1 MDDPDSV
8 IMMKTK
14 RSADHVPGYELF
26 SKALVLGR
34 KESVAELFRLLERS
48 YQQVMLA
55 ENTGELEDLKPEKHL
70 FRLAVMTDSFSETLS
85 LGLVNRVRQNF
96 GPENMICLSTDDDQE
111 KERVLRSAGLIYF
124 GSYGSFSA
132 FAEKIIN
139 QTLTG
144 HQNRSRTAMESRTDS
159 ARALEKRLTD
169 RSLSMKSIFKRV
181 LFRIGALTAEVLER
195 VIEFVVA
202 FVMTLLLTVPLLGI
216 LLFRKLFTG
225 TPVFV
230 KRTVEGAFA
239 KPLMVFRFRD
249 LPAPFCDLPLFL
261 ELFTGRLAL
270 AGTAIKSW
278 SERSAVPEN
287 AYIRLVKPGI
297 VSLWDIR
304 NSSKTAHE
312 GQQAIEWEYVFKKRL
327 FYDFMLI
334 LRALPVM
341 LYSENS
347 GISSAI
353 FPLLGL
359 NLNNLTM
366 DEAISV
372 MQRTLEE
379 KKQSAIYFV
388 NPDCL
393 NKMVSDRKYFN
404 TLKTGDY
411 VFPDGIGLSIA
422 GKMLGTPLRENING
436 TDMLPYLCRMAAAE
450 GYPVFL
456 LGGKPGIAEKAGQ
469 NISKTYG
476 VTIAGSADGYFDHQH
491 DSDAVIEQIN
501 SSGAAILLVAF
512 GAPLQEI
519 WIARHRQKLSPRV
532 LMGVGGLF
540 DFYSGTIRRAPR
552 WIREIGFE
560 WVYRILQEPGRM
572 WRRYVIGNP
581 LFLYRVMKWK
591 VFTQS
596 NSL

>member
-1 MDDPDSV
+1 MTENRCSGEDV
-8 IMMKTK
+8 LEY
-14 RSADHVPGYELF
+14 GFF
-26 SKALVLGR
+26 SKALILGR
-34 KESVAELFRLLERS
+34 KESVGELFRLLQES
-48 YQQVMLA
+48 YQQVTLA
-55 ENTGELEDLKPEKHL
+55 ENSGELENLKPEKQS

-96 GPENMICLSTDDDQE
+96 DPEKMICLSTDDDQE

-124 GSYGSFSA
+124 GSYRSFFA

-144 HQNRSRTAMESRTDS
+144 HQSRSRNAMESRKDS
-159 ARALEKRLTD
+159 AKALEKRLKG
-169 RSLSMKSIFKRV
+169 RSLSLKSLFKRAV
-181 LFRIGALTAEVLER
+181 FRFGAIAAEVLAR
-195 VIEFVVA
+195 VIEIIVA
-202 FVMTLLLTVPLLGI
+202 SVMTLVFVFPLLVI
-216 LLFRKLFTG
+216 LLFRRLFAG
-225 TPVFV
+225 TPVFD
-230 KRTVEGAFA
+230 KRIVSGAFA
-239 KPLMVFRFRD
+239 KPVTVFRFRD
-249 LPAPFCDLPLFL
+249 ISSPFCDLPLFL

-270 AGTAIKSW
+270 AGTAIRSW
-278 SERSAVPEN
+278 KESPAVPEN
-287 AYIRLVKPGI
+287 AYIRPVKPGI

-304 NSSKTAHE
+304 NSSKIAHE
-312 GQQAIEWEYVFKKRL
+312 GQQAIEWEYVFRKHL
-327 FYDFMLI
+327 FYDFMLM

-347 GISSAI
+347 EISSSHFA
-353 FPLLGL
+353 LLGL

-372 MQRTLEE
+372 MQRTLDE

-393 NKMVSDRKYFN
+393 NKMVSDREYFRI
-404 TLKTGDY
+404 LKTGNY

-436 TDMLPYLCRMAAAE
+436 TDMLPYLCKMAAAK
-450 GYPVFL
+450 GYSVFL

-469 NISKTYG
+469 HISETYG
-476 VTIAGSADGYFDHQH
+476 VTIAGSADGYFDHRSE
-491 DSDAVIEQIN
+491 SDAVIGKIN

-519 WIARHRQKLSPRV
+519 WIAEHRQKLLPRV

-552 WIREIGFE
+552 WMREIGFE
-560 WVYRILQEPGRM
+560 WVYRIFQEPARM

-596 NSL
+596 NSK